1 MKRILALLLALT
13 MLVGVMAG
21 CSGAPEE
28 TKPQQTQAQAQ
39 GDAPA
44 TGKQLTGKVVYWSM
58 YNEMEPEAK
67 AIAKAAEMFKRDYP
81 DCTVEIQWVGRSNQ
95 DLVGP
100 ALEGGEQLD
109 ILDNFNYSVSSS
121 HYMDITDMMNE
132 PALGQENMTVAESV
146 LPVWIPPSTL
156 VFRSLLG
163 WLDSSTTRTCLLRLV
178 SRLLPQT
185 GLSSW
190 LPAKS

>member
-1 MKRILALLLALT
+1 MKRILALVLALT

-28 TKPQQTQAQAQ
+28 TKPQETQAQAQ

-67 AIAKAAEMFKRDYP
+67 AIAKAAEMFMRDYP

-109 ILDNFNYSVSSS
+109 ILDNFNYSVSSNR
-121 HYMDITDMMNE
+121 YMDITDMMNE
-132 PALGQENMTVAESV
+132 PALGK
-146 LPVWIPPSTL
+146 
-156 VFRSLLG
+156 
-163 WLDSSTTRTCLLRLV
+163 RT
-178 SRLLPQT
+178 
-185 GLSSW
+185 
-190 LPAKS
+190 